1 MRLSKVPAILNQVS
15 KDMHSEA
22 EGSYIVAGV
31 HATIIT
37 GAVQQSAR
45 ALLGDSRSSSCD
57 SYATA
62 RIKGVI

>member
-1 MRLSKVPAILNQVS
+1 
-15 KDMHSEA
+15 MHSEA